1 MRFSLITPLQGERGR
16 RENAKLASKEE
27 KLRLGDSFGKRISKL
42 QMGRNKVYFQRAI
55 SDKFS
60 DKVIVN
66 GNVF

>member
-1 MRFSLITPLQGERGR
+1 MRFSLITPLQGECGR

-27 KLRLGDSFGKRISKL
+27 KLRLDDSFGNRISKL